1 MQQGMLSS
9 LLLSLSLLTLP
20 VAVSA
25 KEMQESVVEQWLQD
39 TQIQTK
45 VSELLEYVVR
55 DEVDSLKFSSIGS
68 LFLSKRWC
76 VFACWKN

>member
-25 KEMQESVVEQWLQD
+25 KEMQESVVDQ
-39 TQIQTK
+39 
-45 VSELLEYVVR
+45 
-55 DEVDSLKFSSIGS
+55 
-68 LFLSKRWC
+68 
-76 VFACWKN
+76 